1 MTVNQL
7 FGTSI
12 STEAEMEAWIK
23 ERRPDPEILF
33 PTNGEEMS
41 LTRVGRDLYEKVG

>member
-12 STEAEMEAWIK
+12 STEAEMEPWIK

-33 PTNGEEMS
+33 PPNGEEMS
-41 LTRVGRDLYEKVG
+41 VTRVGRDLYEKVG